1 MEIPKI
7 YILYGLNQNITGAEP
22 GNFISP
28 DEITFVKDLLDGKLY
43 IGDGSNVMNEIKTDK
58 SNNWAKTFFYG
69 GD

>member
-1 MEIPKI
+1 MESVIIIKVVDDPDFNNLANN
-7 YILYGLNQNITGAEP
+7 ILVKNIASGQ
-22 GNFISP
+22 
-28 DEITFVKDLLDGKLY
+28 LY

>member
-1 MEIPKI
+1 MESVIIIKVVEDPDFNNLANN
-7 YILYGLNQNITGAEP
+7 ILVKNIASGQ
-22 GNFISP
+22 
-28 DEITFVKDLLDGKLY
+28 LY

>member
-1 MEIPKI
+1 MENVIIIKVVEDPDFNNLANN
-7 YILYGLNQNITGAEP
+7 ILVKNIASGQ
-22 GNFISP
+22 
-28 DEITFVKDLLDGKLY
+28 LY